1 MFYAVQNDEF
11 QKLAVK
17 INTNTIGATTTDA
30 IQEAQ
35 EAFKT
40 TMLTQK
46 SEIKSDIRRRSGI

>member
-17 INTNTIGATTTDA
+17 INTNTIGATTADA